1 MYLRQFNLN
10 LLVALHALLNH
21 RNVARAADEVGVT
34 QSAMSG
40 ELRRLRRIFGDELL
54 VRVGR
59 EYELTALAQE
69 LVDPVREIIVNIEQ
83 TIARRP
89 CFDPATD
96 ARAFTMAMSDFAML
110 VLLEPLLHRLGGEA
124 PRVTLHVHPLQSDA
138 VNSMLGP
145 GGVDLLIYPDQ
156 DPGSAQKEVLFV
168 DRWVCAVGATHP
180 EVGDRLTLD
189 QYRQLPAITYG
200 VGAELRRSTADRY
213 LRSKGIHAPVEIT
226 TESFALAPF
235 LLTRTRMVAMLQERL
250 ARRLQTAAGIKL
262 LDPPIP
268 TPDLTEAMFW
278 SPVADADPAHR
289 WLRQTLR
296 EVAQEV

>member
-10 LLVALHALLNH
+10 LLVALNALLNH
-21 RNVARAADEVGVT
+21 RNVTRAADEVGVT

-40 ELRRLRRIFGDELL
+40 ELRRLRSIFGDELL

-59 EYELTALAQE
+59 EFELTALAQE

-89 CFDPATD
+89 CFEPAKD
-96 ARAFTMAMSDFAML
+96 AREFTMAMSDYAML
-110 VLLEPLLHRLGGEA
+110 VLLEPLLLRLGNEA

-138 VNSMLGP
+138 VETMLGP

-156 DPGSAQKEVLFV
+156 DPGSARRAVLFV
-168 DRWVCAVGATHP
+168 DRWVCAVGANHP
-180 EVGDRLTLD
+180 EVGDQLTLD

-200 VGAELRRSTADRY
+200 VGTELSRSMADRY
-213 LRSKGIHAPVEIT
+213 LRSKGIHAPVEIS
-226 TESFALAPF
+226 TESFVLAPF

-250 ARRLQTAAGIKL
+250 ARRLQVAAGIKL
-262 LDPPIP
+262 FDPPIP

-296 EVAQEV
+296 EVAQNV